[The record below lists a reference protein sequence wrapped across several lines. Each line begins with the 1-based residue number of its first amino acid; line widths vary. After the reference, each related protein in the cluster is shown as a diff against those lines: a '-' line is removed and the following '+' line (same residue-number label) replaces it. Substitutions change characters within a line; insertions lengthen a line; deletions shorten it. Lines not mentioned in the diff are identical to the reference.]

1 MNCKISGKQINLGE
15 SLTEHA
21 RSTLSSVVQKYCGE
35 KAEISVTIS
44 KDNGM
49 YSVDI
54 YLHLPKNVTLNSSSE
69 DQDPYLCVDDAS
81 RKISR
86 QLQRIKGV
94 TYSKRNKVSEFLF
107 NTNEVS
113 LENIENSEEKAPI
126 TIAEVK
132 ENIPSMT
139 IKEATEKLMNSFD
152 PFLIF
157 RNNNKVNIIFWKKD
171 GNIGWVES

>member
-21 RSTLSSVVQKYCGE
+21 RTTLSSVVQRYCGE

-44 KDNGM
+44 KDNGV
-49 YSVDI
+49 YSTDI
-54 YLHLPKNVTLNSSSE
+54 YIHLPKNVTINSSSE

-86 QLQRIKGV
+86 QLQRIKG
-94 TYSKRNKVSEFLF
+94 TAYSKRNKVSEFLF
-107 NTNEVS
+107 NTEEISVDK
-113 LENIENSEEKAPI
+113 LENSEEKSPI

-132 ENIPSMT
+132 DNIPSMS
-139 IKEATEKLMNSFD
+139 IKEATDKLMKSFD

-157 RNNNKVNIIFWKKD
+157 KNNNKINIIFWKKD